1 MVVVLGLLIVT
12 AVLTLS
18 AVVVLFALASEAEL
32 LPSLTGG
39 ASSGSDEPAASPG
52 ERRGAAG
59 ISPQARSQVSLS
71 N

>member
-18 AVVVLFALASEAEL
+18 AVVVLFALASEAEV
-32 LPSLTGG
+32 LPSLTRG
-39 ASSGSDEPAASPG
+39 ASSGRDEPVALAG
-52 ERRGAAG
+52 EQRGAAG
-59 ISPQARSQVSLS
+59 ISSQSRSRVPLS

>member
-18 AVVVLFALASEAEL
+18 AVVVLFALASQTEV

-39 ASSGSDEPAASPG
+39 TSSGSDAPAASPG
-52 ERRGAAG
+52 ERRRAAG
-59 ISPQARSQVSLS
+59 ISSRARSQVSLS